1 MKVTLFEKSGNLCYS
16 TSHKVPA
23 SKYED
28 LLISMGWR
36 FVGAFTGRD
45 ICSYNI
51 PTMMKIIKDENLKWK
66 AKRRSCTHSVS
77 LASRQEMC

>member
-36 FVGAFTGRD
+36 FVGALQAE
-45 ICSYNI
+45 IYAV
-51 PTMMKIIKDENLKWK
+51 IIFQL
-66 AKRRSCTHSVS
+66 
-77 LASRQEMC
+77 